1 MKSFFL
7 IAPDNS
13 IHELLPD
20 RSLRIGRSKMN
31 QIVFDDGAVSRLHAQ
46 VTATPEGPLLRDN
59 DSANGTFVNGRA
71 VKEAL
76 LRHGDAVQVGKF
88 VLYAFHGTRAEAET
102 WVKRRT
108 AKSINE
114 ETITDFN
121 LQRLRPADVIGDLGT
136 LNVIN
141 LLQTL
146 IDQAQNGCLEL
157 SCRDKLI
164 GRIFFCNGRI
174 VNAETHDG
182 LKARDA
188 FYELVTAAEGQFIF
202 RPGVLPPS
210 IAIFD
215 QPSALV
221 LEACRRLDE
230 KRAAPPHP

>member
-7 IAPDNS
+7 ITPDNT
-13 IHELLPD
+13 IHELLPEK
-20 RSLRIGRSKMN
+20 SLRIGRSKMS

-71 VKEAL
+71 VKESL

-88 VLYAFHGTRAEAET
+88 ILYAFHGERSEAEA
-102 WVKRRT
+102 WIKRRAGKT
-108 AKSINE
+108 TNDK
-114 ETITDFN
+114 TITDFN
-121 LQRLRPADVIGDLGT
+121 LQRLRPADVIGDLTT

-146 IDQAQNGCLEL
+146 VAQSQNGCLEL
-157 SCRDKLI
+157 SCNDKII

-174 VNAETHDG
+174 VNADTHAG
-182 LKARDA
+182 LQDKEA
-188 FYELVTAAEGQFIF
+188 FYQLVTAAEGQFVF
-202 RPGVLPPS
+202 RPGVPPPS
-210 IAIFD
+210 IAIFE

-221 LEACRRLDE
+221 LEACRLIDE
-230 KRAAPPHP
+230 KRAAPPNP